1 MKEFVWALSLGFCGA
16 LASLLTHGWNA
27 SAVDQ
32 VDRQQYARLLSSR
45 ASESITQRADRQS
58 VLLGKAIVS
67 RFSVD
72 GMIERSD
79 RSIERPSGSRS
90 ADVALWIRPSL
101 RRIYLL
107 LGMAPILVLLIGA
120 SVLAGLAL
128 RESSLDH
135 MAWRSPTLAYVAKK
149 FAFIVGGGG
158 IVFFILSP
166 AVLPL
171 WLVYVFA
178 SPLCGGLVLYVGSLG
193 RI

>member
-16 LASLLTHGWNA
+16 LASLLTHGWSA

-45 ASESITQRADRQS
+45 ASESITQRADRES

-79 RSIERPSGSRS
+79 RTNESASKC
-90 ADVALWIRPSL
+90 ADVALWVKPSL
-101 RRIYLL
+101 RRVYLL
-107 LGMAPILVLLIGA
+107 LGMAPVIVLLAGA
-120 SVLAGLAL
+120 AVLAGLAL
-128 RESSLDH
+128 RETSLDH
-135 MAWRSPTLAYVAKK
+135 MAWRSPTLAYLAKK
-149 FAFIVGGGG
+149 FASFVGGGG
-158 IVFFILSP
+158 IVFFVLSP
-166 AVLPL
+166 TVLPL
-171 WLVYVFA
+171 WLIYVFVG
-178 SPLCGGLVLYVGSLG
+178 SLCGGLVLYVGSLG